1 MADLIK
7 KETDKNYKKRMA
19 ELKLKLSA
27 IVIQTI
33 EKKTTLFD
41 LIKESGIKNL
51 VLYYNVVELTKKMVG
66 KDGKLTKTAE
76 KVFDLGIEFNN
87 GIEIRHVSQPT
98 LNLCKN
104 YIPNLTVIKRRE
116 RVPNYNINA
125 CKQTKLDL

>member
-7 KETDKNYKKRMA
+7 KETEKSRKKRIA

-51 VLYYNVVELTKKMVG
+51 VMYYNVVEMTKKMIG
-66 KDGKLTKTAE
+66 KDGELTKTAE

-87 GIEIRHVSQPT
+87 GIEIRHVSSAT
-98 LNLCKN
+98 LNLCKK
-104 YIPNLTVIKRRE
+104 YVPNSSVIKKRE

-125 CKQTKLDL
+125 CRQTKLDI